1 MHQFFMSRLYLTK
14 FHIIIKKNLH
24 ITSFWSII
32 FILMLEKLEWITDIQ
47 HLKSLMRKPAEDVWP
62 QICG

>member
-1 MHQFFMSRLYLTK
+1 MHQFFMSRLYFTK

-47 HLKSLMRKPAEDVWP
+47 HLKSLMRKPAEDVRP